1 VRVRARPTRLSRAR
15 TRARARARADP
26 PLPTP
31 ARLQRVAIKKIRGT
45 FKDLVDA
52 KRILRE
58 LKLLRHLGGHENLV
72 FIRDVM
78 TGRVSAPA
86 PAPAPAAGAGVP
98 AAPAR
103 SFEDVYIVT
112 DLFDCDLQKII
123 ESPQALS
130 DGHVKYFLY
139 QLLRGL
145 KYLHSAG
152 VLHRDLKPRALRA
165 SDSHTLLRALT
176 RSHAHLSL
184 ARSPAPQRTCSSTPR
199 ASSSSPTW
207 AWRAS

>member
-1 VRVRARPTRLSRAR
+1 M
-15 TRARARARADP
+15 
-26 PLPTP
+26 
-31 ARLQRVAIKKIRGT
+31 QRVAIKKIRGT

-78 TGRVSAPA
+78 TGRVAAPA
-86 PAPAPAAGAGVP
+86 PAPAPAPAGGP

-165 SDSHTLLRALT
+165 SDSRNRAIAHS
-176 RSHAHLSL
+176 RPHAHPRARL
-184 ARSPAPQRTCSSTPR
+184 ARP
-199 ASSSSPTW
+199 
-207 AWRAS
+207 